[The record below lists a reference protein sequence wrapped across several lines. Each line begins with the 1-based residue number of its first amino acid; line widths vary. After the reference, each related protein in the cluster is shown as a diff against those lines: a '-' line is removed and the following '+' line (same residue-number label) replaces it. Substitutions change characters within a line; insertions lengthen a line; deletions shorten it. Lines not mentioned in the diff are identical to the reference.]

1 LRRRRHVSPPRP
13 LRGHPSSE
21 RRGRG
26 FSAIPALLLALL
38 AAIALSACG
47 FQLRGEARLPFATI
61 SVPLETPLGVE
72 LQRNIASSTNA
83 KLVPQDANPDAVLA
97 ILGESREK
105 LILSLNAQGRVR
117 EYELRYMVA
126 FRAYAPKGGEYIPSD
141 RIVLHRAIT
150 FNDQVL
156 AKEAEEEILYAEM
169 RSDMVQLIM
178 RRLAAARLVK
188 PE

>member
-1 LRRRRHVSPPRP
+1 MTGSFPKRCSPIRDSRFAI
-13 LRGHPSSE
+13 RG
-21 RRGRG
+21 G
-26 FSAIPALLLALL
+26 ALVALAL
-38 AAIALSACG
+38 AAAVLSACG
-47 FQLRGEARLPFATI
+47 FHLRGEARLPFDTI
-61 SVPLETPLGVE
+61 SVASATPLGVE
-72 LQRNIASSTNA
+72 LQRNITAGTNA
-83 KLVPQDANPDAVLA
+83 QVVAQDADPQAVLA

-126 FRAYAPKGGEYIPSD
+126 FRAYAPKGGEYLPSD
-141 RIVLHRAIT
+141 QIVLTRSIT

-156 AKEAEEEILYAEM
+156 AKEAEEELLYGEM

-178 RRLAAARLVK
+178 RRLAAARLQK